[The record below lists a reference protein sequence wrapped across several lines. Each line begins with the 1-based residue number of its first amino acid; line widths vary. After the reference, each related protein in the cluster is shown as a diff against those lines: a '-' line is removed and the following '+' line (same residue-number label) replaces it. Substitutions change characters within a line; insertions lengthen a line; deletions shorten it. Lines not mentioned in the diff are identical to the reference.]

1 MLKKRLIGTVTVKN
15 GWAVQSFGYSR
26 YLPLGRPE
34 VIVQNL
40 DRWGADEILIQCIDR
55 SNQGLGPDF
64 NVLKNIS
71 RLGISTPLIY
81 AGGVRGTED
90 ARMVINKG
98 ADRVMIDFALR
109 NNPESIKAIALDL
122 GAQALIAN
130 LLVRSHK
137 DVLLTLD
144 YVSGI
149 ETPVTEAIAVIP
161 ISWVSEILIT
171 DWSNEG
177 HFEAFN
183 INIQKL
189 SEIIKKPLIC
199 FGGISTAKQIKGLL
213 DIPPVV
219 GVGVGNFLNYK
230 EHALQ
235 SIKEILVG
243 SELRPPYYEGQKA

>member
-1 MLKKRLIGTVTVKN
+1 MLKKRLIGAVTVKN
-15 GWAVQSFGYSR
+15 GWAVQSFGYNH

-40 DRWGADEILIQCIDR
+40 DRWGADEILLQCIDR
-55 SNQGLGPDF
+55 SNQDLGPDF
-64 NVLKNIS
+64 NVLANIS

-90 ARMVINKG
+90 AKMVINKG

-109 NNPESIKAIALDL
+109 NNPESIKAIASEL

-137 DVLLTLD
+137 GVLLTLD
-144 YVSGI
+144 YQSG
-149 ETPVTEAIAVIP
+149 TEIPLTESIANLP
-161 ISWVSEILIT
+161 ISWVSEILLT
-171 DWSNEG
+171 DWPNEG

-183 INIQKL
+183 INIFEI

-199 FGGISTAKQIKGLL
+199 FGGISSAKQIKRLL
-213 DIPPVV
+213 GMPAVV
-219 GVGVGNFLNYK
+219 GIGIGNFLNYK

-235 SIKEILVG
+235 SIKELLVG
-243 SELRPPYYEGQKA
+243 SQLRPAYYEDQTA